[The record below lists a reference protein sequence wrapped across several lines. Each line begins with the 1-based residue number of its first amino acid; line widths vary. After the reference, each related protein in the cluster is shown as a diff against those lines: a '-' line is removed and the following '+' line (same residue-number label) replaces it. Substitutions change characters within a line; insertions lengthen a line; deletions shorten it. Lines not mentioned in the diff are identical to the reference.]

1 MSEPVTTPFTDAG
14 PGMDP
19 AGQASAAATLAALQ
33 ARVRKLLLAG
43 HWNSVSHLPRLAKQL
58 NIYTHSVER
67 ALWMTP
73 TVGSDA
79 PVDARLAERPP
90 TTSMRFQE
98 EGEELIQALDALL
111 TDPDNA
117 SLHTALEETMQRIG
131 GAPPRGSGNGSAPK
145 PGPGPDPAG
154 TPTQPPAAIQ
164 EPPPAPTNQP
174 TAGAP
179 LVELHRLDTAERH
192 WWEAQHEALR
202 RRTDLA
208 LLLAIITIAGLGA
221 LLLGGNT
228 PPMPAPR
235 PGPATP
241 AVEAPH
247 PQTRPPD
254 QASNGPLALLSGLS
268 DDDARTLL
276 QLPVRLSEL
285 DLEVLRL
292 GARLNALE
300 AHQVAADRARALAP
314 APSTNP
320 LANAASGAKPTAP
333 PPTPNTQ
340 PRTDRPSYG
349 IQLASLKNTDQ
360 VQQFIAEHAIDPRQ
374 VRVVQTGNRVLL
386 IHGLFTDRGQSG
398 ATIPSLPQSLRR
410 QGPIIHTFAP
420 GEPPPPLAGGDQPL
434 TTDQRQ

>member
-19 AGQASAAATLAALQ
+19 AGHASTAATLAALQ

-145 PGPGPDPAG
+145 PTPGPGPDPGPDPAG
-154 TPTQPPAAIQ
+154 TPTQPPTDIQ

-192 WWEAQHEALR
+192 WWEARH
-202 RRTDLA
+202 
-208 LLLAIITIAGLGA
+208 
-221 LLLGGNT
+221 
-228 PPMPAPR
+228 
-235 PGPATP
+235 
-241 AVEAPH
+241 
-247 PQTRPPD
+247 
-254 QASNGPLALLSGLS
+254 
-268 DDDARTLL
+268 
-276 QLPVRLSEL
+276 
-285 DLEVLRL
+285 
-292 GARLNALE
+292 
-300 AHQVAADRARALAP
+300 
-314 APSTNP
+314 
-320 LANAASGAKPTAP
+320 
-333 PPTPNTQ
+333 
-340 PRTDRPSYG
+340 
-349 IQLASLKNTDQ
+349 
-360 VQQFIAEHAIDPRQ
+360 
-374 VRVVQTGNRVLL
+374 
-386 IHGLFTDRGQSG
+386 
-398 ATIPSLPQSLRR
+398 
-410 QGPIIHTFAP
+410 
-420 GEPPPPLAGGDQPL
+420 
-434 TTDQRQ
+434 